1 MGRFSGPRAAET
13 DSPVRVI
20 IADDDPLARRAVR
33 DALQDAGIV
42 VIAEASNGLD
52 AVQLGLHYEPD
63 VILMD
68 VVMPGMDGV
77 TATRKVCE
85 RAPHVKVVM
94 LSANADDDVGLLCLR
109 AGAAGFLAKSVSI
122 ASLPRALRAARD
134 GEAVISRQ
142 LTTRLIEGLRRTPVD
157 GVGLRPVRSPLTPR
171 EWEVLDM
178 LCQDASTEE
187 IADALVL
194 SSETVRSHVKNILRK
209 LGVGSRRQAVEAARR
224 MRSDIIVTEPAAA

>member
-1 MGRFSGPRAAET
+1 MGSFSGPRAAET
-13 DSPVRVI
+13 ESSPVRVI

-77 TATRKVCE
+77 AATRKLRE
-85 RAPHVKVVM
+85 RASRIKVVM

-109 AGAAGFLAKSVSI
+109 AGADGFLCKSVSV
-122 ASLPRALRAARD
+122 ASLPRAL
-134 GEAVISRQ
+134 
-142 LTTRLIEGLRRTPVD
+142 
-157 GVGLRPVRSPLTPR
+157 
-171 EWEVLDM
+171 
-178 LCQDASTEE
+178 
-187 IADALVL
+187 
-194 SSETVRSHVKNILRK
+194 
-209 LGVGSRRQAVEAARR
+209 EAARNG
-224 MRSDIIVTEPAAA
+224 E